1 MGIKFFGL
9 VRTALLAVFFFGSAA
24 LAADM
29 TVTKSPWCGCCSAW
43 IEHMR
48 QAGFE
53 VTVHEEEDLTAIKEK
68 MGVEP
73 KLQSCHTGEVEG
85 YVIEGHVPAEDVLRL
100 LTERPKARGLT
111 VPGMP
116 AGSPGMEMGERK
128 DAYDVLLIKE
138 DGTTE
143 VFSKH

>member
-1 MGIKFFGL
+1 M
-9 VRTALLAVFFFGSAA
+9 VWTALLAVFLFGSAA
-24 LAADM
+24 FAADM

-53 VTVHEEEDLTAIKEK
+53 VTVREEEDLTAIKDK

-85 YVIEGHVPAEDVLRL
+85 YVIEGHVPAADVLRL
-100 LTERPKARGLT
+100 LAERPKARGLT

-116 AGSPGMEMGERK
+116 AGSPGMEMGDRK